1 VVQVDNTQLQAGFL
15 VVHIGQLRHNLEC
28 GGLCFG
34 GIVKV
39 GSTLH
44 AQKLA
49 LFVAGA
55 DFQVGVV
62 QQLLVCGLVLA
73 DAQAQV
79 VLVPH
84 GKAQRAHARQIAIH
98 RGKIKGR
105 VVLQKL
111 HNFFAWGH
119 GCSSN
124 HPRVIRF
131 GCGAAG

>member
-1 VVQVDNTQLQAGFL
+1 MNSSGKKGV
-15 VVHIGQLRHNLEC
+15 
-28 GGLCFG
+28 
-34 GIVKV
+34 
-39 GSTLH
+39 
-44 AQKLA
+44 
-49 LFVAGA
+49 LFML
-55 DFQVGVV
+55 DR
-62 QQLLVCGLVLA
+62 
-73 DAQAQV
+73 
-79 VLVPH
+79 P
-84 GKAQRAHARQIAIH
+84 RQIAIH